1 MLGCRGVRHDPKG
14 IWPQLLMLS
23 NGVLTLTT
31 GRPNIDVFVSTTIKS
46 KDGE

>member
-1 MLGCRGVRHDPKG
+1 MRHDPKG

-31 GRPNIDVFVSTTIKS
+31 GRPNIDVFVSTMIKS